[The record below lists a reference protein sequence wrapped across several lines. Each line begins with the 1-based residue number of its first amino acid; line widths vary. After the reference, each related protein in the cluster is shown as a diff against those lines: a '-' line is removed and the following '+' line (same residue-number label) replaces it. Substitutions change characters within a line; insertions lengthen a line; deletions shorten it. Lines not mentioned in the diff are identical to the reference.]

1 MPRAKAIFKGL
12 AFGLGGLVVVGAAA
26 VAGGYAWI
34 NSDAGRSWLIAQIED
49 AASTPGEMELTIGTL
64 EGSLPQALRARDIA
78 LGDGA
83 GKWLTIAGLDVD
95 WHPWSLLHRTLDIE
109 TLKLTGVDLARL
121 PQSPSAPDA
130 AADSTDG
137 TSFDLPLAVRV
148 GRLSADEIALGA
160 PVLGQAARFTLAGE
174 AGRRDDGSLSARLDL
189 VRLDGPE
196 ARLLA
201 ALRYNPADGRLS
213 AQIDASEAP
222 GGLLAGVLERPDL
235 PRTELRLHG
244 EGPLADWHG
253 DFALSL
259 GDLASAEAAIGLAGS
274 SLDDLGFS
282 LQGHGDVTPPAS
294 ADAWQQLAGRTT
306 LDVQGSWQDGRHL
319 QLERFIATNDRLSL
333 ALAGT
338 VEPRGGALDLTLN
351 AEAADGAPLAA
362 LLDLEGL
369 GALTAE
375 VALSGTTSRPRASL
389 DLQATNLTTADFTAA
404 AVTATGRVAAAS
416 DLAGEQP
423 NLTLDLE
430 GRVEAPRLPGQDEAN
445 EVLGDALAWRLA
457 GTLDLVSGLLQLDEL
472 AAETDIARLTAS
484 GPFNIN
490 DGSGTLDTTA
500 AVPELTR
507 LQPLTGIGL
516 GGEARLAGPLT
527 LRRYGGFIGADLTGR
542 WDRPASDIGLITAAA
557 GSGLDIAARFTIEGA
572 DVVIEEAAARSPA
585 TDLLTSVTVS
595 GGALRDGRY
604 RLELADAAVLAPEL
618 GVATAGR
625 AQTEGT
631 IAGPFDALALD
642 GTLQLERLTV
652 EDQVL
657 SDLAGRYDLRLAGA
671 NVDGPV
677 SVALDSPYGRA
688 EVSADL
694 QVRDDAVTL
703 AALRAQLPQATVSG
717 NLAVPL
723 DGRPIG
729 ADLTGDF
736 ADLGPWLEV
745 AGVSGGGTGS
755 ARLQW
760 HQPGTP
766 APLVLD
772 AELSRLRVAPGPDAA
787 PLRAERVTL
796 ALRAQDPALAEA
808 GDIDL
813 AAETLRWENLDL
825 SLLHLA
831 ARGSRAALDVSLQAD
846 GRWIQPL
853 HLEADARVTQQEET
867 LSIALDK
874 AAGELF
880 GRPLMLR
887 EPARLTLAPEVTR
900 LENLALASG
909 DTTLNAEAEFG
920 DGGIAATAVLDRL
933 PLATVDAF
941 WDSGLEGSVSA
952 ELDLAG
958 SFAAPRGSARLSVG
972 GLRPRGA
979 TDTPALALDASA
991 DWRDG
996 RVAARGE
1003 LGGAQVAS
1011 ARFTADAP
1019 LQLTPDGNLAVPP
1032 QAPLA
1037 GQLDWSGDI
1046 ATLLLFVPLPEHR
1059 LNGDASIAV
1068 TLEGTLDAP
1077 QAEGRIALENGRYE
1091 NLETGTI
1098 LRALTLT
1105 AEATEERVTLSALS
1119 ANDGAGGTLRGTG
1132 SFDIDP
1138 AASFPLDVS
1147 VTFDKFHAL
1156 RRDDVVAVAGGTLTL
1171 AGGLDAP
1178 EVSGRFTTETVE
1190 ISLLT
1195 SLPPNVVSLDIVEV
1209 TNGISAVPEEE
1220 AETPPPVDAIL
1231 DIVVDMPWRVFVRGR
1246 GLDSEWAGR
1255 LSVQG
1260 PASAPAVTGELNLVR
1275 GFMSV
1280 IGKPFDLTAG
1290 KVSLPEGAD
1299 NEPSLDVTAVH
1310 EGEELTV
1317 TARLSGTLS
1326 QPELDLSSM
1335 PEVPRDEIVS
1345 RVLFNKSAAQLTA
1358 AEAAQ
1363 LAIALRDLTGQ
1374 GGGADILG
1382 FARRTLGVDVLRIET
1397 SGTGTAVEAGKYLT
1411 DEVYLGVK
1419 QGATSQSSS
1428 AGVEVELTPNI
1439 TIESEVTGSGAS
1451 KSGVR
1456 FQWDY

>member
-12 AFGLGGLVVVGAAA
+12 TLGLGGLVVVGAVA
-26 VAGGYAWI
+26 VAGGYAWL
-34 NSDAGRSWLIAQIED
+34 NSDGGRTWLTAQIEQ
-49 AASTPGEMELTIGTL
+49 AVSTPGEITLSIGTL
-64 EGSLPQALRARDIA
+64 DGSLPQALRARDIV
-78 LGDGA
+78 LRDGA
-83 GKWLTIAGLDVD
+83 GQWLAIAGLDID
-95 WHPWSLLHRTLDIE
+95 WHPWSLLKRTLDIE
-109 TLKLTGVDLARL
+109 NLKLTGVELARL
-121 PQSPSAPDA
+121 PQSPPASDA
-130 AADSTDG
+130 GADGTGS

-174 AGRRDDGSLSARLDL
+174 AGRRDDGSLSTRLDL
-189 VRLDGPE
+189 IRLDGPE

-201 ALRYNPADGRLS
+201 ALRYTPADGRLV
-213 AQIDASEAP
+213 ADIDASEAP
-222 GGLLAGVLERPDL
+222 AGLLASLLERPDL

-253 DFALSL
+253 DLALSL
-259 GDLASAEAAIGLAGS
+259 GDLASAEATIGLAGS

-282 LQGHGDVTPPAS
+282 LRGHASVNPPPEA
-294 ADAWQQLAGRTT
+294 AAWQLLAGRTT
-306 LDVQGSWQDGRHL
+306 FDLQGAWQDGRRL
-319 QLERFIATNDRLSL
+319 QLERFAAANDALSL
-333 ALAGT
+333 ALTGA
-338 VEPRGGALDLTLN
+338 VEPQGGALDLTLS
-351 AEAADGAPLAA
+351 AEAANGAPLAA
-362 LLDLEGL
+362 LLKFDGL

-375 VALSGTTSRPRASL
+375 VALSGTTDRPRASL
-389 DLQATNLTTADFTAA
+389 DLQATTLATTDFTAA
-404 AVTATGRVAAAS
+404 AITAAGTVSATT
-416 DLAGEQP
+416 DLLGDEPRLA
-423 NLTLDLE
+423 LALE
-430 GRVEAPRLPGQDEAN
+430 GRVDAPRLPGQDTVN
-445 EVLGDALAWRLA
+445 EVFGESLPWRLA
-457 GTLDLVSGLLQLDEL
+457 GDLDLASGLLQLDEL
-472 AAETDIARLTAS
+472 AASNDIARVTAA

-490 DGSGTLDTTA
+490 DGSGMLDVTA
-500 AVPELTR
+500 AVPDLAR

-585 TDLLTSVTVS
+585 TDLLASVTVS

-631 IAGPFDALALD
+631 IAGPFDALALA

-652 EDQVL
+652 EDQLL

-671 NVDGPV
+671 DVDGPV
-677 SVALDSPYGRA
+677 SVTLDSPYGRA
-688 EVSADL
+688 EASADL
-694 QVRDDAVTL
+694 QVREDAVTL
-703 AALRAQLPQATVSG
+703 AALSAQLPQTTVSG

-729 ADLTGDF
+729 VDLTGDV
-736 ADLGPWLEV
+736 ADLGPWLEA
-745 AGVSGGGTGS
+745 AGVSGGGAGS
-755 ARLQW
+755 AHLQW
-760 HQPGTP
+760 HQPGTA

-772 AELSRLRVAPGPDAA
+772 AELSRLRVAPGPEAA
-787 PLRAERVTL
+787 PLRVERVTL
-796 ALRAQDPALAEA
+796 ALRAQDPTLAEA
-808 GDIDL
+808 GEIDL

-825 SLLHLA
+825 SRLQLV

-853 HLEADARVTQQEET
+853 RLDAAGRVTQQEET
-867 LSIALDK
+867 LSVALDK

-880 GRPLMLR
+880 GQPLMLR

-909 DTTLNAEAEFG
+909 DTTLSADAEIG
-920 DGGIAATAVLDRL
+920 DGGIAARAVLDRL

-941 WDSGLEGSVSA
+941 WDSGLEGSISA

-958 SFAAPRGSARLSVG
+958 SFAAPRGSARLSAS

-979 TDTPALALDASA
+979 GDTPALALDAAA

-1003 LGGAQVAS
+1003 LGGTQVAS

-1019 LQLTPDGNLAVPP
+1019 LELTPDGSLAVPP
-1032 QAPLA
+1032 QDPLA

-1059 LNGDASIAV
+1059 LNGDASIAI
-1068 TLEGTLDAP
+1068 TLDGTLDAP

-1091 NLETGTI
+1091 NLETGTV

-1105 AEATEERVTLSALS
+1105 AEATEERVTLSTLS
-1119 ANDGAGGTLRGTG
+1119 ADDGAGGTLRGEG
-1132 SFDIDP
+1132 SLGLDP
-1138 AASFPLDVS
+1138 AAAFPLDVS

-1156 RRDDVVAVAGGTLTL
+1156 RRDDVVAVTGGTLTVG
-1171 AGGLDAP
+1171 GGLEAP

-1195 SLPPNVVSLDIVEV
+1195 SLPPNVVSLDVVEV
-1209 TNGISAVPEEE
+1209 TDGALAAPEEQAE
-1220 AETPPPVDAIL
+1220 APPPVDAIL
-1231 DIVVDMPWRVFVRGR
+1231 DIVIDMPRRVFVRGR

-1260 PASAPAVTGELNLVR
+1260 PATSPAVTGELNLVR

-1280 IGKPFDLTAG
+1280 VGKPFNLTAG

-1299 NEPSLDVTAVH
+1299 SEPSLDVTAVH
-1310 EGEELTV
+1310 EGENLTV

-1326 QPELDLSSM
+1326 QPALDLSSV
-1335 PEVPRDEIVS
+1335 PDVPRDEIVS
-1345 RVLFNKSAAQLTA
+1345 RVLFNKSAAQLSA

-1397 SGTGTAVEAGKYLT
+1397 TEAGAAVEAGKYVT

-1419 QGATSQSSS
+1419 QGADPQSSA

-1439 TIESEVTGSGAS
+1439 TVESEVTGSGAS